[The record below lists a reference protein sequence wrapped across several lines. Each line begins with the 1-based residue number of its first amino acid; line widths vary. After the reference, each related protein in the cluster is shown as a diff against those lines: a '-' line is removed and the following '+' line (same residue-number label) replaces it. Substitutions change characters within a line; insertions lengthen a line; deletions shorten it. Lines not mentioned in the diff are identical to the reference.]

1 MSRKSSLWCCT
12 AGWLILLFAAGGS
25 PAAPEDPLLPAADEA
40 ALPPAA
46 PEVSLP
52 PLNKL
57 SGIVV
62 SKKDGQ
68 PLAGVEV
75 AMTHAEQGN
84 LVFIGGGR
92 LRAFGRDESV
102 LLFFPKRNGR
112 VKVQGRTDAEGRFVL
127 EGFTSP
133 ESKYNVGATHPEY
146 GAALLTDVIPAT
158 YAERELRI
166 ELDEPS
172 FIRTD
177 IAPFDEAF
185 SAMGWEFLALELA
198 PEPPAPASAPADTA
212 PATETAAESDQPQAP
227 QVTFD
232 LQREPGGS
240 EREGGMARWGP
251 LPAGRK
257 YVVSRVRYSP
267 ELSYTATLLA
277 RTVKLAEG
285 ETLKVDLK
293 PGGDISLTGQ
303 VTGLDDQPL
312 EGVNV
317 KLRVGDDLVIGAV
330 SGANGE
336 YTLQNVPAGKHV
348 FELYRRAARGFG

>member
-1 MSRKSSLWCCT
+1 VSGKRSLWCCA
-12 AGWLILLFAAGGS
+12 AGWLTLLFVTGGPLGAAEDPPP
-25 PAAPEDPLLPAADEA
+25 PAAEEA

-46 PEVSLP
+46 AEASLP

-68 PLAGVEV
+68 PLADVQV
-75 AMTHAEQGN
+75 AITHAEQGN

-102 LLFFPKRNGR
+102 LWFFPKRNGR
-112 VKVQGRTDAEGRFVL
+112 VKVQGRTDAEGRFTL

-146 GAALLTDVIPAT
+146 GSALLTDIIPAA
-158 YAERELRI
+158 YGERELRI

-172 FIRTD
+172 FIRTE

-198 PEPPAPASAPADTA
+198 AEPPAPASAPADSA
-212 PATETAAESDQPQAP
+212 PATEAAAERDRPEAP
-227 QVTFD
+227 RVTFD
-232 LQREPGGS
+232 LEREPGGS

-257 YVVSRVRYSP
+257 YVVSRVRYAP
-267 ELSYTATLLA
+267 ELFYTATLLA

-312 EGVNV
+312 AGVNV
-317 KLRVGDDLVIGAV
+317 KLRVGDDLVIGAI

-348 FELYRRAARGFG
+348 FDLYRRAAPGFG